1 MKIITK
7 SDNSRRRVAAVGMY
21 DGVHAGHKFLIDYL
35 RLEASARGLAP
46 SVITF
51 SHHPLSVVRPL
62 EAPGLLTSLE
72 ERLRRL
78 GASGAEDIIILNFN
92 DRLRYKSARDFLA
105 MLHKS
110 YGIDTLVLGFNNRF
124 GHDRPGSLEEYRAI
138 GEEVGVEVIPAPEY
152 RGAGSPVSS
161 SIIRRHLLSGAPE
174 KAAEALGHPYGLR
187 GIVVRGEQL
196 GRSLGFP
203 TANVSIPDKD
213 LLIPKPG
220 AYAAFVVTP
229 DGKRRPA
236 MVNIGFRP
244 TVSDPDAQAI
254 LSIEAHIL
262 DYTGYLYDEE
272 VTVEFIQ
279 FLRPER
285 RFASVEK
292 LREQLAHDAAA
303 VRKIL
308 SPKD

>member
-7 SDNSRRRVAAVGMY
+7 SDNSRRRIAAVGMY

-72 ERLRRL
+72 DRLRRL
-78 GASGAEDIIILNFN
+78 GGAGVEDIVILNFN
-92 DRLRYKSARDFLA
+92 DRLRHKSARDFLS
-105 MLHKS
+105 MLHRS

-124 GHDRPGSLEEYRAI
+124 GHDRPASAEEYRAI
-138 GEEVGVEVIPAPEY
+138 GDEVGVEVIPAPEY

-161 SIIRRHLLSGAPE
+161 SIIRRHLLSGTPE
-174 KAAEALGHPYGLR
+174 KAAEALGYPYGLR

-203 TANVSIPDKD
+203 TANVKIADSDI
-213 LLIPKPG
+213 LIPKPG

-229 DGKRRPA
+229 DGERRPA

-244 TVSDPDAQAI
+244 TVSDSDEQGT

-272 VTVEFIQ
+272 VTIEFMR

-285 RFASVEK
+285 RFATTEK
-292 LREQLAHDAAA
+292 LTEQLTRDAAA
-303 VRKIL
+303 VRKLL
-308 SPKD
+308 SSKD

>member
-7 SDNSRRRVAAVGMY
+7 SDKSHRRIAAVGMY

-35 RLEASARGLAP
+35 RLEASARGLSP

-62 EAPGLLTSLE
+62 ETPGLLTSLE
-72 ERLRRL
+72 DRLRRL
-78 GASGAEDIIILNFN
+78 GAAGAEDIIILNFN
-92 DRLRYKSARDFLA
+92 DRLRHKSARDFLS
-105 MLHKS
+105 MLHRS

-124 GHDRPGSLEEYRAI
+124 GHDRPGSAEEYRAI
-138 GEEVGVEVIPAPEY
+138 GEEVGVEVITAPEY

-161 SIIRRHLLSGAPE
+161 SIIRRHLLSGNPE
-174 KAAEALGHPYGLR
+174 KAAEALGYPYGLR
-187 GIVVRGEQL
+187 GIVVKGEQL

-203 TANVSIPDKD
+203 TANINIAEKEI
-213 LLIPKPG
+213 LIPKPG
-220 AYAAFVVTP
+220 AYAAFVITP
-229 DGKRRPA
+229 DGERRKA

-244 TVSDPDAQAI
+244 TVNESDGQGT

-272 VTVEFIQ
+272 VTIEFMH

-285 RFASVEK
+285 RFASTDK

-303 VRKIL
+303 VRKFL
-308 SPKD
+308 DA